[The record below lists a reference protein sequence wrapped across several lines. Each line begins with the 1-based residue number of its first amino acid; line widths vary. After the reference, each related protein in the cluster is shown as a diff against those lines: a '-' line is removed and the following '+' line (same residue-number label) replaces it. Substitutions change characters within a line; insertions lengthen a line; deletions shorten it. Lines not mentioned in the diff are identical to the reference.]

1 MVLGKMLLAMILS
14 LGITLASYPVAI
26 PILHKLKFGP
36 TVREEGP
43 ESHKQKTGTPTMGG
57 LVFIF
62 SSIITSLLVN
72 FNGIHSMGYLVVVL
86 AFVGYGII
94 GFIDDYLIVVRKNND
109 GLKPSLKFLMQSVL
123 AVAFY
128 LIYRNVTNSLVIVP
142 FLNIYLDLGIFYVFV
157 VFIMFTGESN
167 AVNLTDGLDGLSA
180 GLVVLAILP
189 FIYFCVRIEQFD
201 LGILLCAVV
210 GSLIGYLRYN
220 MHPAQIFMGDTGS
233 LALGGL
239 LAAVAMVTKE
249 EIALILIGGVFVV
262 EVVSV
267 IIQVGYFKITHGKRF
282 FRMAPIHHHF
292 ELGGMDEQKVVY
304 LFWTVGA
311 FLSLVGFMIGAF
323 M

>member
-26 PILHKLKFGP
+26 PILHKLKFGQ

-142 FLNIYLDLGIFYVFV
+142 FLNIYLDLHQTEVY
-157 VFIMFTGESN
+157 SN
-167 AVNLTDGLDGLSA
+167 RSSKLSA
-180 GLVVLAILP
+180 QRRDPRQGSARHQRDRRAARYHVL
-189 FIYFCVRIEQFD
+189 
-201 LGILLCAVV
+201 
-210 GSLIGYLRYN
+210 
-220 MHPAQIFMGDTGS
+220 
-233 LALGGL
+233 
-239 LAAVAMVTKE
+239 
-249 EIALILIGGVFVV
+249 
-262 EVVSV
+262 
-267 IIQVGYFKITHGKRF
+267 
-282 FRMAPIHHHF
+282 
-292 ELGGMDEQKVVY
+292 
-304 LFWTVGA
+304 
-311 FLSLVGFMIGAF
+311 
-323 M
+323 

>member
-26 PILHKLKFGP
+26 PILHKLKFGQ

-57 LVFIF
+57 LVFIL

-86 AFVGYGII
+86 AFV